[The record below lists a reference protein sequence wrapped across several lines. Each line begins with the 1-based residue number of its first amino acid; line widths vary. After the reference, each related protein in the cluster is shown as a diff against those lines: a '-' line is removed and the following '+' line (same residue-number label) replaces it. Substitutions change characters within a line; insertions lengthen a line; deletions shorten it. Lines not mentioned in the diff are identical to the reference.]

1 MKDCAMATMN
11 ISLPDG
17 LKAYVEEQANNGRF
31 ANVSDYVR
39 DLIRRDQERSA
50 QRAELER
57 LIQEGID
64 SGVSDKTPE
73 QIVAEAR
80 QEAIDRG
87 YPE

>member
-1 MKDCAMATMN
+1 MATMN

-17 LKAYVEEQANNGRF
+17 LKAYVEEQASNGRF

-50 QRAELER
+50 HRAELER

-64 SGVSDKTPE
+64 GGVSDKSIDE
-73 QIVAEAR
+73 IFDDAR
-80 QEAIDRG
+80 QRAIASG
-87 YPE
+87 AKA